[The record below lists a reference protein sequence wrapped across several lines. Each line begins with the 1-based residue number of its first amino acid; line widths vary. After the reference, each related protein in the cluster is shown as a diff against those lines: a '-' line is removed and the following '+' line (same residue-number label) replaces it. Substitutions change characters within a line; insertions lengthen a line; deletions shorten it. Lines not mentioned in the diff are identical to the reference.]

1 MEQYDAV
8 IAGAGP
14 AGAQCARDLAG
25 RGYDVIVLEREA
37 ESSFPRMSNKSTGG
51 TFPRMLSSFSIP
63 DEVVMRFTDDVVLES
78 PSDYYVIEQPGA
90 VLEFAN
96 FKEFLVEDGRDR
108 GAEYEFDAMVSG
120 VVEEDGSPV
129 GVEYNRDKVVYGEVL
144 IDATGPA
151 AALASDLGV
160 AELDRDNQAIGIEYE
175 FEGVELDHP
184 ECADLSRAMMLRLD
198 EEYAP
203 GGYAW
208 IFATGENRAK
218 VGVTYINNDRF
229 KQNGDEDLTIDEYL
243 DRFVESDP
251 RLESAEPIDGE
262 HHRGSAHIQPPESM
276 TTDSF
281 IAIGD
286 TVPTID
292 PLWGEGIHKG
302 MKSARAA
309 ATTVDQ
315 ALTGSTQDTGAEAMQ
330 LYEKLWHRDV
340 APQAERRLLM
350 TKLMYFAPNDRYDQ
364 LMADLKRLDL
374 DTLADANKGSP
385 LAMARLFHLSDLPM
399 LAGFVRS
406 EYAAESSTVVG
417 SLSSRPALNSFW

>member
-1 MEQYDAV
+1 MPQYDAV

-25 RGYDVIVLEREA
+25 RGYDVCVLERES
-37 ESSFPRMSNKSTGG
+37 EESFPRMSNKSTGG
-51 TFPRMLSSFSIP
+51 TFPAMLSSFSIP
-63 DEVVMRFTDDVVLES
+63 DEVVMRFTDHVVLES
-78 PSDYYVIEQPGA
+78 PSDYYVADQPGA
-90 VLEFAN
+90 VLEFAD
-96 FKEFLVEDGRDR
+96 FKEFLVEDSKRR
-108 GAEYEFDAMVSG
+108 GAEYRFDALTTG
-120 VVEEDGSPV
+120 AVVESGDVV
-129 GVEYNRDKVVYGEVL
+129 GVEYNRDETVYGDVI
-144 IDATGPA
+144 IDATGPS

-160 AELDRDNQAIGIEYE
+160 VELERENQAIGIEYE
-175 FEGVELDHP
+175 YEGVDLDHP
-184 ECADLSRAMMLRLD
+184 EYADLSRAMMLRLD

-229 KQNGDEDLTIDEYL
+229 KQNGDTDLTIDEYL
-243 DRFVESDP
+243 ERFVESDP
-251 RLESAEPIDGE
+251 RLQDATPIEGE

-302 MKSARAA
+302 MQSARAA

-315 ALTGSTQDTGAEAMQ
+315 ALSGSKQDTSAEAME
-330 LYEKLWHRDV
+330 LYETLWHRDV
-340 APQAERRLLM
+340 APKAKRRLLM

-364 LMADLKRLDL
+364 FMADLKRLDL
-374 DTLADANKGSP
+374 DTLSAANQGNP
-385 LAMARLFHLSDLPM
+385 LAMARLFHLEDVPM
-399 LAGFVRS
+399 LTEFLRS
-406 EYAAESSTVVG
+406 EYLGEA
-417 SLSSRPALNSFW
+417 PA